1 MSRRVDSL
9 SPFGK
14 QMSIPNISKY
24 EKYNYIKPVFKKNI
38 ALNRSAYGRVLR
50 HEQDP
55 EKNSNYNPFLTSAGM
70 S

>member
-1 MSRRVDSL
+1 MVNRVNSL

-14 QMSIPNISKY
+14 QMNIPNIGKY

-55 EKNSNYNPFLTSAGM
+55 EKNSNYNPFFTSTGM